1 MYIKRNL
8 STQKYH
14 MWQPVFSSL
23 DHITSHDHALTSSDL
38 FDLLTSRIDSTKINK
53 SIGMLQV
60 IGKLKKA
67 AFYALYG
74 SASLRSNDWPQ
85 ADLHWPL
92 MTSKLCILE
101 HMHDVYQKKE
111 EHLRIPYVRNFF
123 LFWTIWPLMIL
134 TPILARR
141 CRPETTLFS
150 PFGINW
156 LIYCIYHLLSFLGLH
171 DANIKIQN
179 GSLKP

>member
-101 HMHDVYQKKE
+101 QMHDTKNIGVLHINCKVLRLSEVNEGQSE
-111 EHLRIPYVRNFF
+111 VSHLTSNLLRHI
-123 LFWTIWPLMIL
+123 M
-134 TPILARR
+134 
-141 CRPETTLFS
+141 
-150 PFGINW
+150 
-156 LIYCIYHLLSFLGLH
+156 LLSLAFNCY
-171 DANIKIQN
+171 AT
-179 GSLKP
+179 SLYSYLL